1 MENIH
6 ERLGYPCINVE
17 LQNTEKVYTNRHMI
31 KRTFEA
37 QRSTLEGVSKLA
49 LANVQDLVKIIQW
62 NERKG
67 IKFFRMSSNIFP
79 WMSEYEITDLPD
91 WPLIEKNLQLAG
103 SLAMKYGQRLTYH
116 PGPFNVLASL
126 SGFVV
131 KKTIKDLNQHS
142 QIMDVMGL
150 PATPWAKINIHV
162 NTTQG
167 GKEESAARFC
177 KNFEKLHPNT
187 KSRLVVENDDKPSQ
201 YSVSDLYQLIYMK
214 IGVPITFDV
223 HHHKFCSGNMDHE
236 TAAILATST
245 WPKDIP
251 PVFHFASTINHES
264 PNQMARAHADWI
276 YEEIT
281 DYGTGAWIM
290 CECKAKEK
298 AIIKYIKEGVV
309 PSSYEEK
316 YELINESEIL
326 L

>member
-1 MENIH
+1 MELHKRI
-6 ERLGYPCINVE
+6 GYPCINTE
-17 LQNTEKVYTNRHMI
+17 LQSTQNVYTNRHMI

-37 QRSTLEGVSKLA
+37 QRETLEGVSKLS

-79 WMSEYEITDLPD
+79 WMSEYELTDLPD
-91 WPLIEKNLQLAG
+91 WPMIEKNLQLAG

-116 PGPFNVLASL
+116 PGPFNVLASQ
-126 SGFVV
+126 SSFVV
-131 KKTIKDLNQHS
+131 RKTIKDLNQHS

-167 GKEESAARFC
+167 GKDEAAARFC
-177 KNFEKLHPNT
+177 KAFEKLHPNT
-187 KSRLVVENDDKPSQ
+187 KARLVVENDDKPSQ
-201 YSVSDLYQLIYMK
+201 YSVADLYQLIYMK

-223 HHHKFCSGNMDHE
+223 HHHKYCSGNMDHD
-236 TAAILATST
+236 TAARLAVST
-245 WPKDIP
+245 WPKDVP
-251 PVFHFASTINHES
+251 AVFHFASTINHES
-264 PNQMARAHADWI
+264 LDQMARAHADWI
-276 YEEIT
+276 YEELN

-298 AIIKYIKEGVV
+298 AIIKYINEGIT
-309 PSSYEEK
+309 PSDYEEK
-316 YELINESEIL
+316 YTLINEQEIL

>member
-1 MENIH
+1 MNKLI
-6 ERLGYPCINVE
+6 LGYPCINTE
-17 LQNTEKVYTNRHMI
+17 LQDKEGIFTNRHVI
-31 KRTFEA
+31 KKTFDA
-37 QRSTLEGVSKLA
+37 QKGTNARVSELA
-49 LANVQDLVKIIQW
+49 LQNCKDLIKIIQW

-91 WPLIEKNLQLAG
+91 WPMIEKNLQLAG
-103 SLAMKYGQRLTYH
+103 KLATQYGQRLTFH
-116 PGPFNVLASL
+116 PGPFNVLASE

-131 KKTIKDLNQHS
+131 RKTIKEINQHA

-150 PATPWAKINIHV
+150 PKTVWSKINIHV

-167 GKEESAARFC
+167 GKEVAAERFC
-177 KNFEKLHPNT
+177 KNFERLSDSA

-201 YSVSDLYQLIYMK
+201 YSVSDLYQLVYMK

-223 HHHKFCSGNMDHE
+223 HHHKYCSGDISHE
-236 TAAILATST
+236 TAAKLAVST

-251 PVFHFASTINHES
+251 AAFHFASTINHEE
-264 PNQMARAHADWI
+264 PEKMARAHADWI

-298 AIIKYIKEGVV
+298 AIISYLNEGVK
-309 PSSYEEK
+309 SSEYV
-316 YELINESEIL
+316 EIY
-326 L
+326 

>member
-1 MENIH
+1 MNKLI
-6 ERLGYPCINVE
+6 LGYPCINTE
-17 LQNTEKVYTNRHMI
+17 LQDKEGIFTNRHVI
-31 KRTFEA
+31 KKTFDA
-37 QRSTLEGVSKLA
+37 QKDTNARVSELA
-49 LANVQDLVKIIQW
+49 LQNCKDLIKIIQW

-91 WPLIEKNLQLAG
+91 WPMIEKNLQLAG
-103 SLAMKYGQRLTYH
+103 KLANQYGQRLTFH
-116 PGPFNVLASL
+116 PGPFNVLASENK
-126 SGFVV
+126 FVV
-131 KKTIKDLNQHS
+131 NKTVKEINQHA

-150 PATPWAKINIHV
+150 PKTVWSKINIHV

-167 GKEESAARFC
+167 GKEVAAERFC
-177 KNFEKLHPNT
+177 KNFERLSDSA

-201 YSVSDLYQLIYMK
+201 YSVSDLHQLVYMK

-223 HHHKFCSGNMDHE
+223 HHHKYCSGDMSHE
-236 TAAILATST
+236 TAAKLAVST

-251 PVFHFASTINHES
+251 AAFHFASTINHEE
-264 PNQMARAHADWI
+264 PEKMARAHADWI

-298 AIIKYIKEGVV
+298 AIISYLNEGVK
-309 PSSYEEK
+309 SSEYV
-316 YELINESEIL
+316 EIY
-326 L
+326 